1 MEQILRE
8 KKILSEVVHDF
19 PFVAMLH
26 ASFESER
33 HLNFLLEYYP
43 GGELFLHLQR
53 RRFSEHEAKLYFC
66 EIVLTFEHLHKNRII
81 YRDLKVLVCR
91 RSPRTS

>member
-1 MEQILRE
+1 MAQ
-8 KKILSEVVHDF
+8 
-19 PFVAMLH
+19 LH
-26 ASFESER
+26 CSFESER

-53 RRFSEHEAKLYFC
+53 RRFSEHEARLYFC

-81 YRDLKVLVCR
+81 YRDLKVQGGRL
-91 RSPRTS
+91 SPKTS